1 MSYRSRAF
9 LCSVPLLFCLGLIW
23 WLSSLPQP
31 PSPFTEIEFH
41 DKFEHWVA
49 FVSVGISAGIA
60 LRGYGVRQMTIVV
73 WCACGIACAYGLLD
87 EIHQAFV
94 PNRSVS
100 ALDWLADCI
109 GGLSAVWI
117 LPWLLQQKIVRAFI
131 HSSDSTR

>member
-1 MSYRSRAF
+1 MSYRVRVF
-9 LCSVPLLFCLGLIW
+9 LCSIPLIFCVGLIW

-49 FVSVGISAGIA
+49 FASVGISAGIA
-60 LRGYGVRQMTIVV
+60 LRAYGIQNRSVLL
-73 WCACGIACAYGLLD
+73 WCAFTVASAYGFLD

-109 GGLSAVWI
+109 GAISAVWI
-117 LPWLLQQKIVRAFI
+117 LPWLLQQKYLRAFI
-131 HSSDSTR
+131 NSSD